1 MSSDESVEDAGPTA
15 DEVEEV
21 PRPTGEAVLVE
32 PPHSALVGLMAEPL
46 SRSVPVR
53 RSTVLMLIAF
63 LGFGTLTLLYPP
75 APKPITTI
83 TTNNPD
89 GIIPGILGTT
99 TTTTHPVATTT
110 TTTAPPVATTTTTI
124 GGTTSTVGAPGSST
138 TTTGTVGTTTTTTSG
153 SSTTTTVKGSG
164 PTSTST
170 TTTAAG

>member
-1 MSSDESVEDAGPTA
+1 M
-15 DEVEEV
+15 
-21 PRPTGEAVLVE
+21 PRPTGEAVLVQ

-53 RSTVLMLIAF
+53 RSTVLMLVAF

-83 TTNNPD
+83 TTNNPN

-124 GGTTSTVGAPGSST
+124 GGTTSTVGRARFLHDDDRYG
-138 TTTGTVGTTTTTTSG
+138 GHHHDDHVGLLHDHHREG
-153 SSTTTTVKGSG
+153 IRADLDLDRDHGCRVG
-164 PTSTST
+164 PP
-170 TTTAAG
+170 AGGGPVSR